1 MSNITIIL
9 EPRYVLNPPQADI
22 YINDE
27 KLAVCK
33 FTETNIPVTFDF
45 EINLLDKNTIAINRY
60 SKTNRD
66 TLISGEKTIS
76 DQTLHIETTKRCTLE
91 CPACARTVWKTF
103 SHTPVPNTDLDYT
116 LLYNFLDCEKGKTVK
131 SFSLCGDYGD
141 TIYYP
146 QLFDFIKDFRQYK
159 FSIYTN
165 GSYRNK
171 EWWTELNS
179 ILLPNDTVVFAID
192 GIGQKQNELY
202 RKNCNWESIMVGI
215 NTLKN
220 GPSQLR
226 VDTLNFSFNVD
237 HRDEIEEFANNHNM
251 VWKNKKT
258 HRFGDDSLRPEDKH
272 VQIEEDFK
280 AEYHKN
286 VSIPITPQCDHSR
299 ILTSDGNFLP
309 CDWMRNP
316 LTYYSSDLYKEPHWV
331 ERLDIRKCNLDEALE
346 IIEEWKAQVIEKGLL
361 GTCSTLCKMKCR
373 SSYGKIT

>member
-1 MSNITIIL
+1 MNITH
-9 EPRYVLNPPQADI
+9 
-22 YINDE
+22 
-27 KLAVCK
+27 
-33 FTETNIPVTFDF
+33 
-45 EINLLDKNTIAINRY
+45 
-60 SKTNRD
+60 
-66 TLISGEKTIS
+66 
-76 DQTLHIETTKRCTLE
+76 LHIETTKRCTLE

-286 VSIPITPQCDHSR
+286 VSIPITPQCDQAH
-299 ILTSDGNFLP
+299 ILTSDGVFLP

-316 LTYYSSDLYKEPHWV
+316 LTYYKSDLFKEPHWI
-331 ERLDIRKCNLDEALE
+331 ERLDIKNCNLDDALK
-346 IIEEWKAQVIEKGLL
+346 IMEEWKSQVKEKGLL